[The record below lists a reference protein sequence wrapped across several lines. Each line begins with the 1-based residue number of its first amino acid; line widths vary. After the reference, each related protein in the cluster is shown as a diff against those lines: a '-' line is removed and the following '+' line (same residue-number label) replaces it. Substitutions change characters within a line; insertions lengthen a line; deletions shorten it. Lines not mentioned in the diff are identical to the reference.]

1 MIGLIELS
9 TGQYQLVYNMFSLV
23 IAGMFASAVF
33 FILMR
38 QNVAPAYRMAVAIS
52 TVIVLV
58 AGYHYLR
65 IFDSWANSFELVNGS
80 LVQVGLGF
88 NEGYRYVDWLL
99 TVPLLLTE
107 LVLVLRLGRDRTR
120 TLLYQLVPASI
131 AMILLGWPGELSDP
145 DSAARTIWGVLS
157 TIPFVFIVWVL
168 FTQLGKSAGRQP
180 AGVDKIVDGMR
191 WLLLVTW
198 GAYPLAYIAPSVIA
212 NQATAEVVRQV
223 GYSVADLLAKPL
235 FGLFVLAIAI
245 IKTRADA
252 ESGNVASEVD
262 KATVGT
268 S

>member
-1 MIGLIELS
+1 MGLIELS
-9 TGQYQLVYNMFSLV
+9 TNQYQLVYNMFSLV

-33 FILMR
+33 FIFMR
-38 QNVAPAYRMAVAIS
+38 QQVAPAYRTAVAVS
-52 TVIVLV
+52 TVVVLI

-65 IFDSWANSFELVNGS
+65 IFDSWENSFELVDGA

-107 LVLVLRLGRDRTR
+107 LVLVLRMGRDRTR
-120 TLLYQLVPASI
+120 RLLLQLVPASI

-145 DSAARTIWGVLS
+145 DSTARTVWGVLS

-168 FTQLGKSAGRQP
+168 FTQLGRSLGRQP
-180 AGVDKIVDGMR
+180 AGVDRIVDRMR
-191 WLLLVTW
+191 WLLLITW
-198 GAYPLAYIAPSVIA
+198 GVYPLAYIAPSVISDE
-212 NQATAEVVRQV
+212 ATAEVVRQV

-235 FGLFVLAIAI
+235 FGLLVVAIAV

-252 ESGNVASEVD
+252 AADDPSGDTGRIPVSTN
-262 KATVGT
+262 
-268 S
+268 